1 MSTAPLIRGGLQE
14 RLHSARRRT
23 DSIFGLVAPAAL
35 YSRPIPER
43 HRLIFYLGHLEAFD
57 WNLICRKTL
66 EAPSFHPQFDALFEF
81 GIDPPVGQ
89 AAADQP
95 SDWPRVDEIQ
105 TYNKRVRGRID
116 ELLDRAPDQIIHVAL
131 EHRLMHAE
139 TLAYLLHNLPYGEKA
154 SAAAPPLHSTNR
166 LTNPMIDVGPG
177 VATLGQKRGEFG
189 WDNEFG
195 QHQADVPGFR
205 VSKYKITNGQY
216 LDFVNHGAP
225 APHFWTRRATPTGD
239 EWFYRGMFFE
249 VPLPVNAPV
258 YVTHAEASA
267 YARWAGKRLL
277 TEQEF
282 HRAACGTAPPAAPAT
297 PAGETIQRSE
307 RPHIS
312 RDAAYPWGDAP
323 PDETRGN
330 FDFHHWDPVD
340 VNANPAGDSALG
352 VSQLVGNGWEW
363 TSTQFGPFAGFQPM
377 PFYPGYSQNFFDEEH
392 YVMKGGSPV
401 TAACMLRRSFRNW
414 FRPNYPYVYASFRV
428 VEN

>member
-1 MSTAPLIRGGLQE
+1 MSTATVMNRALQE
-14 RLHSARRRT
+14 RLDSARQLT
-23 DSIFGLVAPAAL
+23 DSIFRLLTPEAL

-57 WNLICRKTL
+57 WNLIGRKTL
-66 EAPSFHPQFDALFEF
+66 GIASFNPQFDQLFEF

-89 AAADQP
+89 APMDQP
-95 SDWPRVDEIQ
+95 SDWPAVDEIQ
-105 TYNKRVRGRID
+105 AYNQRVRGRID
-116 ELLDRAPDQIIHVAL
+116 QLLDQTPEQIIQVAL

-139 TLAYLLHNLPYGEKA
+139 TLAYLLHNLPYDQKA
-154 SAAAPPLHSTNR
+154 SSAAAIAHSTNA
-166 LTNPMIDVGPG
+166 LSNPMIEIAPG

-189 WDNEFG
+189 WDNEFD
-195 QHQADVPGFR
+195 QQQAHVPGFR

-216 LDFVNHGAP
+216 LDFVQEGAA
-225 APHFWTRRATPTGD
+225 APHFWTQRGRH
-239 EWFYRGMFFE
+239 FIYRGMFAE
-249 VPLPVNAPV
+249 VPLPLNAPV

-277 TEQEF
+277 TEAEF
-282 HRAACGTAPPAAPAT
+282 HRAAYET
-297 PAGETIQRSE
+297 PQGGE
-307 RPHIS
+307 RP
-312 RDAAYPWGDAP
+312 YPWGNAEPDAA
-323 PDETRGN
+323 RGN

-340 VNANPAGDSALG
+340 VNTTPAGDSAWG

-363 TSTQFGPFAGFQPM
+363 TATQFGPFPGFQAL

-414 FRPNYPYVYASFRV
+414 FRPNYPYVYASFRL
-428 VEN
+428 VED